1 MTEVKAFA
9 PASISNLCVG
19 FDSLGM
25 AINGLGDEVIVRKG
39 KKKGLVIRS
48 IKNNDTLSKSVSEN
62 TAGIA
67 AAALLEELNC
77 DESLEMDIIKN
88 MPVGTGLGSSAA
100 SAVAGV
106 MAVNAFLGSPIEKK
120 DLLHYATRA
129 EQVIDGAFHADNTAP
144 CLLGGIILVRDNN
157 SLDCITLPANNKLKV
172 VLLLPYISLLTKDS
186 RNILR
191 KEVDMEKH
199 IRQTANMGAF
209 VAGLYELDF
218 QLIRNA
224 LNDVIIEEQRAHLIP
239 QFYKFKKTAL
249 EMGALGCSI
258 SGAGPSIFALCHEAE
273 ITDSIVRS
281 WENIVKT
288 CSLKA
293 KCWTSE
299 VNLRGAFIY

>member
-25 AINGLGDEVIVRKG
+25 AINSLGDEVIVRKG
-39 KKKGLVIRS
+39 SKKGLVIKS

-62 TAGIA
+62 TAGIS

-77 DESLEMDIIKN
+77 DESLEMEIIKK

-106 MAVNAFLGSPIEKK
+106 MAVNAFLGSPKEKI
-120 DLLHYATRA
+120 DLLAYATRA
-129 EQVIDGAFHADNTAP
+129 EQIIDGAFHADNTAP
-144 CLLGGIILVRDNN
+144 CLLGGIVLVRDNN
-157 SLDCITLPANNKLKV
+157 SLDCISLPVNNKLKV
-172 VLLLPYISLLTKDS
+172 VLLLPNISLLTKDS

-191 KEVDMEKH
+191 KEIDMEKH

-209 VAGLYELDF
+209 VAGLYESDF
-218 QLIRNA
+218 QILKNA
-224 LNDVIIEEQRAHLIP
+224 LNDVIVEEQRAHLVP
-239 QFYKFKKTAL
+239 EFYKFKEAAL

-258 SGAGPSIFALCHEAE
+258 SGAGPSIFALCHETE
-273 ITDSIVRS
+273 IAASILRS
-281 WENIVKT
+281 WNNIANKS
-288 CSLKA
+288 SLRIKS
-293 KCWTSE
+293 WSSE
-299 VNLRGAFIY
+299 INLKGAFIH